1 MGPVAGTPALRGG
14 EADAG
19 IRQFLTDQGLAD
31 AKLRRVPTGRNNRV
45 WVIESLRGRRVLK
58 QYRQSTADVRDRLS
72 SEYRFLE
79 LLHVNGIER
88 VPEPIA
94 HDRDRNLALYSFL
107 PGTPV
112 GKVTRDHIDQ
122 SVEFLGQVNRLR
134 ADPSARTL
142 PPASDACFSIG
153 DHLDNVRARV
163 VLLLSP
169 GIKAGI
175 HEQARALVEARFVP
189 AFDRIET
196 AIIAGFRYSDLKKRL
211 IEDDRVLSPSDFGFH
226 NALESE
232 GVLQFL
238 DFEYAGWDD
247 PVKLVCDFLCQ
258 PDLPLDLEFA
268 QYFVQR
274 MNVTLDSEEITERVE
289 LLLPLHRL
297 KWCCIILNG
306 FREAEWSD
314 WSSAGTVEVDVLRS
328 QLEKAAVYFDDHLAR
343 A

>member
-58 QYRQSTADVRDRLS
+58 QYRQSTVDVRDRLS

-79 LLHVNGIER
+79 LLHANGIER

-107 PGTPV
+107 SGTPV
-112 GKVTRDHIDQ
+112 GKITRDHIDQ

-142 PPASDACFSIG
+142 PSASEACFSIR

-163 VLLLSP
+163 ALLLSP
-169 GIKAGI
+169 GIQVGLY
-175 HEQARALVEARFVP
+175 EQARALVEARFVP
-189 AFDRIET
+189 AFDRLET
-196 AIIAGFRYSDLKKRL
+196 AITAGFRHSDVKKRL
-211 IEDDRVLSPSDFGFH
+211 IEGDRILSPSDFGFH

-232 GVLQFL
+232 GVLRFL

-247 PVKLVCDFLCQ
+247 PAKLICDFVCQ
-258 PDLPLDLEFA
+258 PDLPLHLEFA
-268 QYFVQR
+268 HYFVQR
-274 MNVTLDSEEITERVE
+274 MNVALNSEGITERVE

-306 FREAEWSD
+306 FRGAEWLER
-314 WSSAGTVEVDVLRS
+314 SSAGTVEVDVLRS
-328 QLEKAAVYFDDHLAR
+328 QLEKAAAYFDKHLAQ